1 MMKLLRDL
9 SPQLALAGIV
19 ALQLSCGD
27 SSGPGRAAS
36 SIAANSPTAT
46 VAAPGTQ
53 VSELPSVI
61 VRDES
66 GNPISGVHVTFAVT
80 GGGGSVT
87 GANATSDASGV
98 ATVGSW
104 TLGATAGTNTLT
116 ATTGSLPA
124 ITFTAEGTDP
134 CGFAA
139 AHTLGSTSNGQLS
152 ASDCRLSDGS
162 FVDFY
167 NVSIPSAGTYLF
179 TQTANFDTYLALL
192 SSGAIV
198 IGVNDDFG
206 AANVSTIKAL
216 FPAGTFLL
224 GANSYDPNVTVAYT
238 LNSSS
243 STAQLSICE
252 DVFVVPGITTAQALQ
267 TSDCNTS
274 GAYGDEYL
282 IFLQSGQSMTATMS
296 SSAVDSYLEIYND
309 PTAPVLASNDSVD
322 GTSPDASLTFAPTTA
337 GFYVIRARSAG
348 AGATGAYT
356 LTIQ

>member
-124 ITFTAEGTDP
+124 IKTGRKE
-134 CGFAA
+134 
-139 AHTLGSTSNGQLS
+139 L
-152 ASDCRLSDGS
+152 
-162 FVDFY
+162 
-167 NVSIPSAGTYLF
+167 
-179 TQTANFDTYLALL
+179 
-192 SSGAIV
+192 SGA
-198 IGVNDDFG
+198 
-206 AANVSTIKAL
+206 
-216 FPAGTFLL
+216 
-224 GANSYDPNVTVAYT
+224 
-238 LNSSS
+238 
-243 STAQLSICE
+243 
-252 DVFVVPGITTAQALQ
+252 
-267 TSDCNTS
+267 
-274 GAYGDEYL
+274 
-282 IFLQSGQSMTATMS
+282 
-296 SSAVDSYLEIYND
+296 
-309 PTAPVLASNDSVD
+309 
-322 GTSPDASLTFAPTTA
+322 A
-337 GFYVIRARSAG
+337 GFDGISRRPKNDRNA
-348 AGATGAYT
+348 
-356 LTIQ
+356 